1 MTDSPEEIFFLNDSF
16 RRLISTHSNISN
28 IKSSLISGLK
38 QQKIRMNLN
47 ELSGPPS
54 PHVIS
59 KIKESCDKVFRY
71 PDPNWTALVK
81 KLSIYSESPENR
93 IVVGAG
99 SDELI
104 AAAGRITLSPF
115 TEVVAPTPSFS
126 SYDKTAAFA
135 GAKIINIPLRKDGS
149 NDVEQ
154 TLNKVSS
161 ATRLVFFATAN
172 NPTGVPLSS
181 EDIEKVVKGVPDTAL
196 LIIDEA
202 YFEFAM
208 EAGCGNSLKI
218 LRKRTGPWAI
228 LRTFSK
234 AFGLAGLRVGYLI
247 CGSEQVYLAFNAART
262 SFNVNRIA
270 QIAAE
275 AALEDLKYMQT
286 MVETTIGQRQY
297 LYRGLVNLGCKPFDS
312 VANFVMAKAPKSAKL
327 ITQELG
333 KQNILIS
340 QINQNGFENFIRV
353 TASRKKETDIFLG
366 ALRVILRS

>member
-1 MTDSPEEIFFLNDSF
+1 MTDAPEEIFFLNDSF

-71 PDPNWTALVK
+71 PDPSWTSLVK
-81 KLSIYSESPENR
+81 KISNYSESPENR

-104 AAAGRITLSPF
+104 AAAGRITLSPL
-115 TEVVAPTPSFS
+115 TDVIAPTPSFS
-126 SYDKTAAFA
+126 SYAKTAAVA
-135 GAKIINIPLRKDGS
+135 GAEVINIPLREDGS
-149 NDVEQ
+149 SDVDQ
-154 TLNKVSS
+154 TLNKIGQ
-161 ATRLVFFATAN
+161 ATRLVFIATPN

-181 EDIEKVVKGVPDTAL
+181 EDIEKVAKGVPDTAL
-196 LIIDEA
+196 LVLDEA

-208 EAGCGNSLKI
+208 EAGCRNSLKI
-218 LRKRTGPWAI
+218 LRQRTGPWAI

-275 AALEDLKYMQT
+275 AALEDLKYMQD
-286 MVETTIGQRQY
+286 MVKNTIGQRRY
-297 LYRGLVNLGCKPFDS
+297 LYRGLVNLDCRPFDG

-353 TASRKKETDIFLG
+353 TASGKKETDIFLE